1 MIVAPSLEASAWL
14 VGIGAVDLNQLVQ
27 HATGEIEGLIPHVL
41 AEYEKHL
48 MARDQ
53 KLESGLTD

>member
-1 MIVAPSLEASAWL
+1 MIVPPSLEASTRL
-14 VGIGAVDLNQLVQ
+14 VGIVAVDLNQLVQ

-48 MARDQ
+48 MAADQ
-53 KLESGLTD
+53 KLDSRPTD

>member
-1 MIVAPSLEASAWL
+1 MIVPPSLEASTWL
-14 VGIGAVDLNQLVQ
+14 MGIGAVDLNQLVQ
-27 HATGEIEGLIPHVL
+27 HATSEIEGLIPHVL

-53 KLESGLTD
+53 KLDSGPSD

>member
-1 MIVAPSLEASAWL
+1 M
-14 VGIGAVDLNQLVQ
+14 GIGAVDLNQLVQ

-48 MARDQ
+48 KAEDQ
-53 KLESGLTD
+53 RLDSRPTD